1 MTPADQQVD
10 LVVAAQARVRALTAR
25 DLVDRA
31 RARMQSVPAPL
42 GGPWDRSELNAG
54 AATALAQ
61 ELLDEWAECLRIA
74 GRVHNL
80 AGDLEEFLT
89 QWTADDLS
97 DFGLVEQ
104 VQTVVE
110 LLQKQVVALKAVVR

>member
-10 LVVAAQARVRALTAR
+10 LVVAAQARVWALTAQ

-31 RARMQSVPAPL
+31 RARMELVPAPL

-61 ELLDEWAECLRIA
+61 ELLDERAERLRIA

-89 QWTADDLS
+89 LWTADDLS

-104 VQTVVE
+104 VETVVD
-110 LLQKQVVALKAVVR
+110 LLQKQVEALKAVRP

>member
-10 LVVAAQARVRALTAR
+10 LVVAAQARVRALTAQ

-31 RARMQSVPAPL
+31 RSRMESVPGPL
-42 GGPWDRSELNAG
+42 GGPWDRCELNAG

-61 ELLDEWAECLRIA
+61 ELLDERAERLRIA

-80 AGDLEEFLT
+80 AGDLEKFLT

-97 DFGLVEQ
+97 DFGLVQQ
-104 VQTVVE
+104 VETVIE
-110 LLQKQVVALKAVVR
+110 LLQKQVAALKAVVR